1 MSEPNYIKEQR
12 KKKFFEKM
20 SNKNQHQIK
29 KNISNYPQGILN
41 YPQNN
46 IPQYPP
52 NLYQNNPNQNQYF
65 ANQNNIFNQF
75 QQEPNIKKDK
85 YKEIDYEKKYQKLNV
100 YQSNIQLIN
109 NFKKLLLII
118 ISLCHCANIKLISDA
133 KSFIT
138 TFLIIEF
145 TCYGYQIILNQ
156 KRRKI
161 ISINKNIENNNQNNN
176 NKFLNNVDK
185 YTNIALNNFGYVDKG
200 FEIFQIIYGLI
211 FDLCLIIMLNII
223 IISIK

>member
-52 NLYQNNPNQNQYF
+52 NLYQNNPNQ
-65 ANQNNIFNQF
+65 I

-145 TCYGYQIILNQ
+145 TCYGYQIIINQ

-223 IISIK
+223 IISIKYWSY